1 MAKKK
6 EEPEIVELTEVEAS
20 SLLDRL
26 QASNLDEKDNLGM
39 QLTPPPTTCSIS
51 GYEYLPQECGR
62 IDGFVSE

>member
-39 QLTPPPTTCSIS
+39 QLTPLPTTYSK
-51 GYEYLPQECGR
+51 
-62 IDGFVSE
+62 